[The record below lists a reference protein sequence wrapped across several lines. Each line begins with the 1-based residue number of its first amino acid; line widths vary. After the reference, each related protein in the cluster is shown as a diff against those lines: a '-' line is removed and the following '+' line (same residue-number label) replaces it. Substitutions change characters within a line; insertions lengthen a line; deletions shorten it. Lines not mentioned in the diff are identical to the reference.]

1 MSSRPDAIQD
11 SLKMLARDSKEADEM
26 LDCFSHSVHS
36 AALLAKFTDLVI
48 YSRLNKNPLFL
59 QMQFKT
65 PVGNMSLRV

>member
-1 MSSRPDAIQD
+1 MQD

-36 AALLAKFTDLVI
+36 AALLAKLLI
-48 YSRLNKNPLFL
+48 YLRLNKNPLFL

-65 PVGNMSLRV
+65 TVGNMGLRV

>member
-1 MSSRPDAIQD
+1 MQD

-26 LDCFSHSVHS
+26 VDCFFHSVHS